1 MRFLILSVFL
11 LFLYSKASAQ
21 QAGIDGPKLL
31 YRKQHSK
38 SFFVTSVGWGVNYRN
53 GKHITGKSDGVFE
66 FDFTTFRHPKE
77 LKTRSEG
84 GNNRAYVLGKM
95 NSLVAFRAGYGLQRS
110 LYGKELPHAVEVKWN
125 LYTGFS
131 LGIAKPV
138 YLEIRKSGLIQ
149 GESFNV
155 DERYNPDIHRPSN
168 IAGRSPWYKGLTE
181 IRPHPGGYLKSS
193 FSFDFADEDDRMKF
207 LEAGMVMDLFL
218 PPIQMMAQ
226 NPANAI
232 FVTFFLA
239 YNLGSKQLN

>member
-1 MRFLILSVFL
+1 MRLLILFVL
-11 LFLYSKASAQ
+11 LLIVSNEGLAQ
-21 QAGIDGPKLL
+21 QAGIDGTKLL
-31 YRKQHSK
+31 YRKQQSK
-38 SFFVTSVGWGVNYRN
+38 SFFVTSRGWGINYRK

-84 GNNRAYVLGKM
+84 GNNRSFVLGKM
-95 NSLVAFRAGYGLQRS
+95 NHLVALRAGYGLQRS
-110 LYGKELPHAVEVKWN
+110 LYGKELSHAVEVKWN
-125 LYTGFS
+125 LYAGFS

-181 IRPHPGGYLKSS
+181 IRPHPGGYIKSS

-207 LEAGMVMDLFL
+207 LEAGMVLDCYL